1 MCQLKERKKNKIMP
15 DGIFDKLRN
24 IASGAVKSGFKFAKS
39 NLPTI
44 AATALF
50 GPVGGAAAGAVI
62 SSQRKIKNNAS
73 KLGKT
78 AGREGLSEAVG
89 ETLKENSGRF
99 GTMIAKGG
107 MNATHKKL
115 VPSMKKTLTKKPEVP
130 VHEATHKK
138 MSATKKVVKKKPVPA
153 NMDNILNKKKN
164 TRPDYY

>member
-1 MCQLKERKKNKIMP
+1 VCQLKERKKNKIMP

-24 IASGAVKSGFKFAKS
+24 IASGAVKSGFRFAKS

-50 GPVGGAAAGAVI
+50 GPAAGVIATGLTKVRNKKPNTKNAV
-62 SSQRKIKNNAS
+62 S
-73 KLGKT
+73 KAAQTVAKT
-78 AGREGLSEAVG
+78 AGHEAVH
-89 ETLKENSGRF
+89 EATSGVF
-99 GTMIAKGG
+99 GTAIAKGG

-115 VPSMKKTLTKKPEVP
+115 VPSMKKTLTKKPVVP